1 MTIIHTS
8 SKSKKSKPNAT
19 QRALDAAWQKLVQG
33 HSKPLEKG
41 LHGKVSATQLPKTK
55 RINKLFVLANEI
67 PAGRETLR
75 KVPSR
80 VTPGGETTKKE
91 SKQYTGSAM
100 LGVGQLHKSN
110 AVPVFQSE
118 DAVDIA
124 RMRR

>member
-55 RINKLFVLANEI
+55 KINKLFILSNEV
-67 PAGRETLR
+67 PTGRETR
-75 KVPSR
+75 KIPSR

-91 SKQYTGSAM
+91 SKQYTGTKM
-100 LGVGQLHKSN
+100 LGVGQMSKSN
-110 AVPVFQSE
+110 AVPVFSE
-118 DAVDIA
+118 ESIIDIA